1 MKTLLFFLLVIA
13 ILATSAVL
21 LWLLSR
27 RWRRLWR
34 IIARIGAS
42 ILGLFSA
49 LLAVLL
55 LFASAMCGHYDFP
68 LVSSPDGDLNARV
81 SEKDCGATDSF
92 HSSVQVWQGGWAGFL
107 SPATT
112 VFTVGH
118 DPRLIQLEWTGAR
131 ALAIKYPND
140 SPIPKS
146 SDVKSV
152 WVMYGSTA
160 LLTSPSMT
168 NRLVQCRL

>member
-68 LVSSPDGDLNARV
+68 LVSSPDGDLNA
-81 SEKDCGATDSF
+81 A
-92 HSSVQVWQGGWAGFL
+92 SVKRIV
-107 SPATT
+107 
-112 VFTVGH
+112 
-118 DPRLIQLEWTGAR
+118 
-131 ALAIKYPND
+131 AL
-140 SPIPKS
+140 PIP
-146 SDVKSV
+146 
-152 WVMYGSTA
+152 STA
-160 LLTSPSMT
+160 PFRYGKVGGPASLAQPLRFSRSGTT
-168 NRLVQCRL
+168 LG